1 MLLRHTLVALLA
13 VHAAALQ
20 LTVIEQ
26 TLHARHRPPPNAW
39 QNVEK
44 PERLVAA
51 GAALR
56 AASLDIEWRRAVDS
70 ATTTPADAVSALK
83 RVHELTHL
91 RTVEAMSRDGGG
103 GFDTD
108 TYCAPGSWEAM
119 LDGTRAWVDALA
131 LAVDARGPAFAL
143 CRPAGH
149 HAGRATAMG
158 FGLVNFACAAVAAAL
173 DGVADGGADGA
184 ARIAVLDW
192 DAHHGNGVAA
202 WARDEPRVA
211 YCSLHEAGGFPGTG
225 TDEAERG
232 PHGNL
237 LNLPLPKGASGACY
251 REALRE
257 KALPFLLGRGDAAAR
272 PRALLVCAGYDALA
286 GDPLATMALSPDDFR
301 ASIEMVAGEF
311 GFPRERIALGLEGG
325 YALDP
330 HVGMPAGLVATCAA
344 LTSR

>member
-1 MLLRHTLVALLA
+1 MVALWA
-13 VHAAALQ
+13 ARAAALQ

-26 TLHARHRPPPNAW
+26 TLHARHRPPPSAW
-39 QNVEK
+39 QNVEQ
-44 PERLVAA
+44 PARLVAA
-51 GAALR
+51 GDALR
-56 AASLDIEWRRAVDS
+56 AASLDVDWRRAVDS
-70 ATTTPADAVSALK
+70 ETTTPEAAVAVLK
-83 RVHELTHL
+83 RVHDLAHL
-91 RTVEAMSRDGGG
+91 RAVEAMSREGGG
-103 GFDTD
+103 GFDSD

-131 LAVDARGPAFAL
+131 LAADARGPALAL

-158 FGLVNFACAAVAAAL
+158 FGLVNFACAAASAAL
-173 DGVADGGADGA
+173 DARDGGAAASA
-184 ARIAVLDW
+184 ARVAVLDW

-225 TDEAERG
+225 MDEAERG

-237 LNLPLPKGASGACY
+237 LHLPLPKGAGGAAY
-251 REALRE
+251 RAALRE
-257 KALPFLLGRGDAAAR
+257 KALPFLLGRGDAAEPR

-286 GDPLATMALSPDDFR
+286 GDPLATMALAPDDFG
-301 ASIEMVAGEF
+301 ASIEMIAGEF

-325 YALDP
+325 YNLDP
-330 HVGMPAGLVATCAA
+330 DVGMPAGLVATCAA
-344 LTSR
+344 LVA